1 MAQTYEILGQLSPT
15 ANTLT
20 NVFVTGASSSAIVGT
35 ITLHNFSDAN
45 ASYSLVVRPINE
57 VLANKHFIIRGGILP
72 AREMITGFAIIKLVI
87 AAVKR
92 NHVLQLIFSSLCS
105 PFSSSHQSLSLHEY

>member
-1 MAQTYEILGQLSPT
+1 MAQTYEILGQLAPS

-57 VLANKHFIIRGGILP
+57 TLVNKHFIIRGGILP
-72 AREMITGFAIIKLVI
+72 AREMISITGAVTMNANAIL
-87 AAVKR
+87 AANTNGGSVSF
-92 NHVLQLIFSSLCS
+92 NAYGVEIT
-105 PFSSSHQSLSLHEY
+105 

>member
-1 MAQTYEILGQLSPT
+1 MAQTYEILGQLAPS

-57 VLANKHFIIRGGILP
+57 SLANKHFIIRGGILP
-72 AREMITGFAIIKLVI
+72 AREMISITGAVTMNANAIL
-87 AAVKR
+87 AANTSGGSVSF
-92 NHVLQLIFSSLCS
+92 NAYGVEIT
-105 PFSSSHQSLSLHEY
+105 

>member
-57 VLANKHFIIRGGILP
+57 TLANKHFIIRGGVLP
-72 AREMITGFAIIKLVI
+72 AREMISITGAVTMNANAIL
-87 AAVKR
+87 AANTNGGSVSF
-92 NHVLQLIFSSLCS
+92 NAYGVEIT
-105 PFSSSHQSLSLHEY
+105 